1 MPPTFAPIRGAQ
13 GFQQSNPS
21 ILCVASLLGS
31 LQIFKEA
38 GMMPVLRARS
48 LKLTAYLEARL
59 RRSPFFVPVE
69 EVSERYAEGTADGNV
84 QPGFTIITPSDPQ
97 ARGTQLSLAFLPL
110 GSGAMQRYCDELK
123 TYGVIGDERKPDV
136 IRLAPTALYNTC
148 EDCDK
153 AAMYLEKAMET
164 VY

>member
-13 GFQQSNPS
+13 GFQQSNPP

-31 LQIFKEA
+31 LQLFKEA
-38 GMMPVLRARS
+38 GMMPALRARS
-48 LKLTAYLEARL
+48 LKLTGYLESRL
-59 RRSPFFVPVE
+59 RRSRFFVPVE
-69 EVSERYAEGTADGNV
+69 EIPTRYPADAAEPNT
-84 QPGFTIITPSDPQ
+84 QPGFTIITPSSPE

-110 GSGAMQRYCDELK
+110 GSGAMQKYYDELK

-136 IRLAPTALYNTC
+136 LRLAPTALYNTSD
-148 EDCDK
+148 DCDK

-164 VY
+164 V